1 MARKK
6 KVATEAKPFHDQA
19 RAKQQEAARWKER
32 FDALWKFK
40 PIERDEDAIA
50 EADGRIRE
58 LTKEASAL
66 AAKATD
72 IENAVYD
79 LKALNPN
86 KNPQSDTRTPEE
98 LLAIIEAKGKEI
110 EAALAL
116 LRNPR
121 NTASATPS
129 PFRPNGTTRSAAS
142 ASRNGWRAPASP
154 RAATPRR

>member
-1 MARKK
+1 MVARKK

-116 LRNPR
+116 LRNPI
-121 NTASATPS
+121 TA
-129 PFRPNGTTRSAAS
+129 
-142 ASRNGWRAPASP
+142 
-154 RAATPRR
+154 